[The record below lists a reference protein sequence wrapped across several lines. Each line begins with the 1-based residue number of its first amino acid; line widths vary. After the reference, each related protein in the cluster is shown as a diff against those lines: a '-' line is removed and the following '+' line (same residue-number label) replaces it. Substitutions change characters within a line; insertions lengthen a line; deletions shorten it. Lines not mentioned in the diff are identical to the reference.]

1 MKKPEIPKNEEAR
14 LKELESYSI
23 LDTLSEEDYD
33 DITSLASEICGTPIS
48 LISLVDENRQ
58 WFKSH
63 HGLASSETPRDYS
76 FCAHAINA
84 PDDVLIIEDSTKD
97 PRFEDNPLVTDEPY
111 VIFYAGVPLV
121 TNKGYPL
128 GTLCVIDNKPNVI
141 SDSQVR
147 SLRVLAKQ
155 VIKLLELRK
164 NEQLLEAALRN
175 LQEQNEE
182 LNDYAHIIS
191 HDLKSPIR
199 NIEALVA
206 WLQEDYKEELDEKG
220 IETVSLVR
228 ANLEKMDGLIE
239 GVLKYSTIDRK
250 SATKQKVNLSELLP
264 EIIQVMNI
272 PENCTINIQK
282 DLPELTVDKFRLH
295 QVFQNLIDNAIKYN
309 DKSDCS
315 IDIGH
320 TPLEGEIEFYVK
332 DNGPGIAAQFHDKIF
347 QMFQRLDQQVD
358 STGIGL
364 SLVKKIITHFGG
376 KIWVDSSPGQ
386 GASFHFT
393 IPSNDRT

>member
-1 MKKPEIPKNEEAR
+1 MKKPEIPDNEDSR

-63 HGLASSETPRDYS
+63 HGLNSCETPRDYS

-84 PDDVLIIEDSTKD
+84 PDDVFIIEDSTKD

-121 TNKGYPL
+121 TKNGFPL
-128 GTLCVIDNKPNVI
+128 GTLCVIDNKPNVV
-141 SDSQVR
+141 SDGQVK

-164 NEQLLEAALRN
+164 NEQLLENALKN
-175 LQEQNEE
+175 LQEQNNE

-199 NIEALVA
+199 NIEALIA
-206 WLQEDYKEELDEKG
+206 WLREDYHEILESKG
-220 IETVSLVR
+220 RETIDLIR
-228 ANLEKMDGLIE
+228 TNLEKMDDLIE
-239 GVLKYSTIDRK
+239 GVLKYSTIDKK
-250 SATKQKVNLSELLP
+250 SQAHQKVDLSLLIP
-264 EIIQVMNI
+264 EIIQMMNV
-272 PENCTINIQK
+272 PENCTINVQK
-282 DLPELTVDKFRLH
+282 DMPEVVGDRFQLH
-295 QVFQNLIDNAIKYN
+295 QIFQNLIENSIKYN
-309 DKSDCS
+309 DKPECS
-315 IDIGH
+315 ITIGWIPQKDGH
-320 TPLEGEIEFYVK
+320 ELYVK
-332 DNGPGIAAQFHDKIF
+332 DNGPGIEPQFHDKIF
-347 QMFQRLDQQVD
+347 QMFQRLDHQID

-364 SLVKKIITHFGG
+364 SLVKKIITRYGG
-376 KIWVDSSPGQ
+376 KIWVESSPGD
-386 GASFHFT
+386 GTTFHFT
-393 IPSNDRT
+393 FS